1 MGLIMLKTLDKILL
15 SDNVVKEFYNNYNN
29 LEFKNYLLKVL
40 PEIEDCKN
48 LKQDNP
54 WHIYN
59 CLDHIL
65 HSVENINQQTRRLD
79 FKTRRMLAYTMF
91 LHDVGKP
98 ECYIRRFSKLYNKEI
113 DSFFNHNL
121 ASEKIAARVL
131 PEFNFN
137 KNEQQLIK
145 LLVREH
151 DIFIN
156 IKLTKTQDKH
166 QQLLSNKLLNS
177 YIKQYN
183 KIGDGQQIMDY
194 LIMIGRADNLAQ
206 NPEKTKEPLYMLDVM
221 QDMLNNQNN
230 LTLAKK

>member
-1 MGLIMLKTLDKILL
+1 MMLKTLDKILL

-40 PEIEDCKN
+40 PEIEDYKN

-59 CLDHIL
+59 CIDHIL
-65 HSVENINQQTRRLD
+65 HSVENINQQTRGLD

-98 ECYIRRFSKLYNKEI
+98 DCYIRRFSKLYNKEI